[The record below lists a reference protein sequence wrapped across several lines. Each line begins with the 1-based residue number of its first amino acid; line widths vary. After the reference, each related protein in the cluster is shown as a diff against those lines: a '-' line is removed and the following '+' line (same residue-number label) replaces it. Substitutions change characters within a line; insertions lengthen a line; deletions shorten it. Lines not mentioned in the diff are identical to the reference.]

1 MDRYEA
7 EYEEDE
13 EVASAIIFWKAVMER
28 CPSAI
33 AREQLASL
41 EAKAD
46 RLAQDLEEI
55 T

>member
-1 MDRYEA
+1 MPHDEA
-7 EYEEDE
+7 EYEE
-13 EVASAIIFWKAVMER
+13 VVNSIIFWKAVMECR
-28 CPSAI
+28 PSDI
-33 AREQLASL
+33 AREQLERL